1 MLNPLYHRN
10 LLNPNEITV
19 IINMKIIHNRGEFML
34 KNPLYF
40 LTIVEEGNLSLA
52 AQKLFLTQPALSK
65 YIARLEEELGV
76 ELFYHHSSPLKLTPA
91 GAHYLEYIRKAVHLE
106 QQFKHTLAEMDNGPA
121 GELSIGLTSWLGTYI
136 LPSILPKFMKEYP
149 DVEIRILEGKSSS
162 LLNALEKNQIDF
174 YITYPFNLEKHSQY
188 TCDIIFYE
196 HILLIGNKSY
206 VESLHLMEKSE
217 AGGGPY
223 PYLNLSLLKNE
234 NFILSPPGHNIFFLT
249 ENLFQ
254 KYHVFPSKVMHIG
267 NIMTLVSLVNA
278 LNYFSFIPES
288 AYKGGLL
295 SDNIQKF
302 TVDAPA
308 LQWPLAVFYKKDA
321 LLSPAAKAFIG
332 ELKSRDIL

>member
-1 MLNPLYHRN
+1 
-10 LLNPNEITV
+10 
-19 IINMKIIHNRGEFML
+19 ML

-52 AQKLFLTQPALSK
+52 AQKLYLTQPALSK
-65 YIARLEEELGV
+65 YIARLEEELEV

-91 GAHYLEYIRKAVHLE
+91 GAHYLEYIQKALHLE
-106 QQFKHTLAEMDNGPA
+106 QQFKHTLSEMNNGPA
-121 GELSIGLTSWLGTYI
+121 GELSIGLTAWLGTYI
-136 LPSILPKFMKEYP
+136 LPAVLPAFTKKYP
-149 DVEIRILEGKSSS
+149 DVELNIFEEKSSH
-162 LLNALEKNQIDF
+162 LLNALEKNTIDF
-174 YITYPFNLEKHSQY
+174 YITYFFNLEKYSQY

-196 HILLIGNKSY
+196 HILLIANKAY
-206 VESLHLMEKSE
+206 VNSLNLMEKSE
-217 AGGGPY
+217 WKDGPY

-234 NFILSPPGHNIFFLT
+234 NFILSPPGHNMYALT

-254 KYHVFPSKVMHIG
+254 KYNVYPAKVMHIG
-267 NIMTLVSLVNA
+267 NLMTLVSLVET

-295 SDNIQKF
+295 SDNIQMF
-302 TVDAPA
+302 SVDIPA

-321 LLSPAAKAFIG
+321 LLSPASRAFIG

>member
-1 MLNPLYHRN
+1 
-10 LLNPNEITV
+10 
-19 IINMKIIHNRGEFML
+19 ML

-91 GAHYLEYIRKAVHLE
+91 GAHYLEYIQKAVHLE
-106 QQFKHTLAEMDNGPA
+106 HQFKHTLAEMNSGPA

-136 LPSILPKFMKEYP
+136 LPAILPKFMKEYP

-162 LLNALEKNQIDF
+162 LLNAMEKNQIDF

-196 HILLIGNKSY
+196 HILLIGNQSY
-206 VESLHLMEKSE
+206 VDSLNLMDK
-217 AGGGPY
+217 ADLNNGPY

-234 NFILSPPGHNIFFLT
+234 KFILSPSGHNIYFLT

-254 KYHVFPSKVMHIG
+254 KYSVFPSKVMHIG

-278 LNYFSFIPES
+278 LDYFSFIPES
-288 AYKGGLL
+288 VYKAGLL
-295 SDNIQKF
+295 PASIQKF
-302 TVDAPA
+302 TVDTPA

-321 LLSPAAKAFIG
+321 LLSPASKAFIS
-332 ELKSRDIL
+332 ELKSREVL